1 MPALDPS
8 YALNSTEASGP
19 AIASNT
25 CASAMY
31 IPSVYGRLLSR
42 RCCYE
47 LAAAYGLVVE
57 AEQAAA
63 TVIFRLEL
71 VVGRAVVPGAELF
84 LGVEG
89 RGVQRLV
96 PAKRADLLLHHPVV
110 V

>member
-8 YALNSTEASGP
+8 YAWNSTGASGP

-31 IPSVYGRLLSR
+31 IPSVYGRLLSCR
-42 RCCYE
+42 RRHQ
-47 LAAAYGLVVE
+47 LATAYDLVVQ
-57 AEQAAA
+57 AEQAAPA
-63 TVIFRLEL
+63 VVLGLEL
-71 VVGRAVVPGAELF
+71 VVRRAVVADAELL

-96 PAKRADLLLHHPVV
+96 PAKRADFVLHHP
-110 V
+110 